1 MERTLNL
8 RLHSN
13 GQWSAIDDNN
23 GGDKL
28 AFELENNATSI
39 VIQLPDATSGYT
51 HYLEIELPDGTV
63 LLSSAITEELR
74 DSIRCLVI
82 PVGYPI
88 TAQFGRVRIQYVGR
102 KESGNKEIRSS
113 LLALDVDESIDGF
126 VAGQSNPDF
135 ITWTEQHINDLT
147 TRVVALENGE
157 SAEVHADSEFGTDGV
172 IVVADGATGKK
183 IKSGAKTI
191 PQVLAEASTDAATKD
206 SAVKVEV
213 KGYTDEQV
221 LAEKQRAQGV
231 ESGHETRIGTLET
244 TVGNASSGLVKRVT
258 DLENGEAAE
267 VHADNNF
274 SSDEIILVADGT
286 GKKIKSGTKTI
297 AQILTLISDE
307 ATARGNADSAEVTN
321 RNTAISDAV
330 NGEKNLRE
338 AADSALGARIDAL
351 GLSAFKSVSVSGAN
365 VTLADLE
372 TQINT
377 INTNGE
383 HVFFDLHAY
392 ADRAYICTVT
402 FYTANNIKYCFI
414 EDIIN
419 NKSYVNY
426 AGITGT
432 EKVADYVT
440 DNITDKLLIVK
451 LTDEE
456 MTFGEVKTILDK
468 INAIGG
474 HVLFDV
480 SAFGAGAYLCAIFI
494 SGLPSYK
501 LFDIVSGKIATG
513 VYDPEEPIVNILS
526 ATKDV
531 ATKDQIND
539 LQAQIDEIVGSSVI
553 YGIRFTGNAT
563 SGSRLVSA
571 EGLQFDLSQGIN
583 DFAARPLFS
592 DIYEVELDSKDSSGN
607 TISGAKQKFIHFPNF
622 YFKRTKTLDS
632 SSNIV
637 ESWYISPIAVSGY
650 SPVLKN
656 ADGTVPSGFL
666 VGKYETAFKDDTE
679 ALVGSFTGK
688 KPVVNVNRDWV
699 QARTAYVQDETK
711 GISNLSPIDQS
722 LPKQA
727 WDAIAIL
734 ITILTGSRNHQS
746 TFKGV
751 TEDKL
756 FNPVDSSNVGNQAT
770 SAANYVVIPS
780 NNYIVT
786 DSSVGSKI
794 TIYSSNTQSRR
805 WEEHLITA
813 IEADTPSAGL
823 TKITFDG
830 TATIMNA
837 GTVRIGLHVGEK
849 TGTTDSIVGD
859 FGNLSTDN
867 KHAFKVFGL
876 ENYYGNFWTILGGAA
891 IKEIWNTETS
901 SAENHL
907 ILPEGIDYTVGSSY
921 TNYID
926 TEKNLSIADG
936 YIKEVDFEGA
946 VLIPTVTSGAS
957 SSSYISDYYYQDHKS
972 DAGDPAYRCFLAGG
986 SCGNGSGA
994 GSFCFACSN
1003 GWTDSL
1009 WYYGFRSFILIP

>member
-13 GQWSAIDDNN
+13 GQWSAIDDN

-39 VIQLPDATSGYT
+39 VIQLPNATSGYT

-157 SAEVHADSEFGTDGV
+157 SAEVHADNEFGTNEV

-183 IKSGAKTI
+183 IKAGAKTI

-206 SAVKVEV
+206 NAVKVEV

-231 ESGHETRIGTLET
+231 EGGHETRIGTLET

-297 AQILTLISDE
+297 AQILALISDE

-321 RNTAISDAV
+321 RNTAISEAV
-330 NGEKNLRE
+330 NGEKSLRE

-351 GLSAFKSVSVSGAN
+351 GLAAFKSVSVSGAN

-440 DNITDKLLIVK
+440 DNITDKLQIVK

-494 SGLPSYK
+494 SGLPYK

-539 LQAQIDEIVGSSVI
+539 LQAQIDEIAGSSVI

-571 EGLQFDLSQGIN
+571 EGLQFDLAQGIN

-592 DIYEVELDSKDSSGN
+592 DIYEVEIDSRDSSGN
-607 TISGAKQKFIHFPNF
+607 IISGAKQKFIHFPNF

-637 ESWYISPIAVSGY
+637 ESWYVSPIAVSGY
-650 SPVLKN
+650 SPVFKN
-656 ADGTVPSGFL
+656 SDNSIPSGFL
-666 VGKYETAFKDDTE
+666 VGKYETALHDDTE

-688 KPVVNVNRDWV
+688 KPAVNVDRNWV
-699 QARTAYVQDETK
+699 QARCAYVQEESL
-711 GISNLSPIDQS
+711 GISTLQKIDQS
-722 LPKQA
+722 FPKQA

-734 ITILTGSRNHQS
+734 ITIVTGSRNHQS
-746 TFKGV
+746 TFKGIV
-751 TEDKL
+751 DDST
-756 FNPVDSSNVGNQAT
+756 FNPAHADNVGKQDSGAT
-770 SAANYVVIPS
+770 NRVAIPS
-780 NNYIVT
+780 SNYIVT
-786 DSSVGSKI
+786 NSSVGSKI
-794 TIYSSNTQSRR
+794 TIFSSSSVGHR
-805 WEEHLITA
+805 WEEHTITA
-813 IEADTPSAGL
+813 ITAGSPEAGWTFIS
-823 TKITFDG
+823 FDG
-830 TATIMNA
+830 TAKIMNS
-837 GTVRIGLHVGEK
+837 GTVRIALHAGEL
-849 TGTTDSIVGD
+849 TGKTDSIVGD
-859 FGNLSTDN
+859 FGNLSTDQR
-867 KHAFKVFGL
+867 HAFKAFGI
-876 ENYYGNFWTILGGAA
+876 ENYFGNLWTILGGAA
-891 IKEIWNTETS
+891 IKEIWDSDN
-901 SAENHL
+901 AVAKNNL
-907 ILPEGIDYTVGSSY
+907 LLPAGCDYTIGSDYSSY
-921 TNYID
+921 ND
-926 TEKNLSIADG
+926 TGVELSIADG
-936 YIKEVDFEGA
+936 YVKELSFEGA
-946 VLIPTVTSGAS
+946 VFVPSVTSGAS
-957 SSSYISDYYYQDHKS
+957 SSTYFSDYYYQDHRSSGQS
-972 DAGDPAYRCFLAGG
+972 DAYRTFMAGG
-986 SCGNGSGA
+986 NYDHGAHA
-994 GSFCFACSN
+994 GSFYFNCNN
-1003 GWTDSL
+1003 GWTASA
-1009 WYYGFRSFILIP
+1009 YACGFRSFILIP

>member
-1 MERTLNL
+1 MEKTITL
-8 RLHSN
+8 RLLKSGRIRIVEDEN
-13 GQWSAIDDNN
+13 EIDESVI
-23 GGDKL
+23 GYQS
-28 AFELENNATSI
+28 ENNATSLKLI
-39 VIQLPDATSGYT
+39 LCSDVYGLK
-51 HYLEIELPDGTV
+51 HYLEFLAPNGQSTSTTV
-63 LLSSAITEELR
+63 LTEVTSGTEHSVTLPLT
-74 DSIRCLVI
+74 SEFVSEE
-82 PVGYPI
+82 
-88 TAQFGRVRIQYVGR
+88 GRYAVQYVGR
-102 KESGNKEIRSS
+102 NQAGTQTLKSAII
-113 LLALDVDESIDGF
+113 ALDV
-126 VAGQSNPDF
+126 GQSINALQPDGSNSDWIAWAENEF
-135 ITWTEQHINDLT
+135 EDLDDRVTE
-147 TRVVALENGE
+147 LEQGE
-157 SAEVHADSEFGTDGV
+157 SAEVHSDSTFSVNEG
-172 IVVADGATGKK
+172 IIVADGTGGKK
-183 IKSGAKTI
+183 IKDSGVTI
-191 PQVLAEASTDAATKD
+191 AALKAEVELYADGKVSAEATARGEAVSAEALLRANADTAEARARADADAA
-206 SAVKVEV
+206 
-213 KGYTDEQV
+213 
-221 LAEKQRAQGV
+221 L
-231 ESGHETRIGTLET
+231 
-244 TVGNASSGLVKRVT
+244 GNRVT
-258 DLENGEAAE
+258 ALENGEAAE
-267 VHADNNF
+267 VHAAAAF
-274 SSDEIILVADGT
+274 GIDEIILVADGAT
-286 GKKIKSGTKTI
+286 GKNIKAGTKTI
-297 AQILTLISDE
+297 AQILSLITDE
-307 ATARGNADSAEVTN
+307 ASARGSADTV
-321 RNTAISDAV
+321 
-330 NGEKNLRE
+330 
-338 AADSALGARIDAL
+338 LGGRIDAL
-351 GLSAFKSVSVSGAN
+351 KLQAFLSVSVSGAS
-365 VTLADLE
+365 VTLNDLE
-372 TQINT
+372 TSLNQINT
-377 INTNGE
+377 RGE
-383 HVFFDLHAY
+383 HVFFDLHTY

-402 FYTANNIKYCFI
+402 FYEANSVKYCFI

-419 NKSYVNY
+419 NKTYVNY
-426 AGITGT
+426 AGVVGSET
-432 EKVADYVT
+432 VADYIQNNV
-440 DNITDKLLIVK
+440 TDKLQVVK

-468 INAIGG
+468 INSIGG

-494 SGLPSYK
+494 SGLPYK

-513 VYDPEEPIVNILS
+513 VYDPEEPIINILT

-531 ATKDQIND
+531 ATKDQIQD
-539 LQAQIDEIVGSSVI
+539 LQAQIDEIAGSSVV

-563 SGSRLVSA
+563 SGTRLVSA
-571 EGLQFDLSQGIN
+571 DGLQFDLSQGIN

-699 QARTAYVQDETK
+699 QARTAYVQDATK

-751 TEDKL
+751 TEDYL
-756 FNPVDSSNVGNQAT
+756 FNPTDAANVGNQAT

-786 DSSVGSKI
+786 NSSVGSKI

-837 GTVRIGLHVGEK
+837 GTVRIGLHTGEK

-867 KHAFKVFGL
+867 RHAFKVFGL

-891 IKEIWNTETS
+891 IKEIWNADTS
-901 SAENHL
+901 SGENHL
-907 ILPEGIDYTVGSSY
+907 ILPEGINYTVGSDY
-921 TNYID
+921 TSYID

-936 YIKEVDFEGA
+936 YVKEVDFEGA

-957 SSSYISDYYYQDHKS
+957 SSSYFSDYYYQDHKS
-972 DAGDPAYRCFLAGG
+972 SAGDPAYRCFMAGG
-986 SCGNGSGA
+986 SCYNGSNA
-994 GSFCFACSN
+994 GSFFFGCDA
-1003 GWTDSL
+1003 GWTSSA
-1009 WYYGFRSFILIP
+1009 WNYGFRSFILIP

>member
-13 GQWSAIDDNN
+13 GQWSAIDDN

-338 AADSALGARIDAL
+338 AADSALSARID
-351 GLSAFKSVSVSGAN
+351 
-365 VTLADLE
+365 E
-372 TQINT
+372 
-377 INTNGE
+377 
-383 HVFFDLHAY
+383 
-392 ADRAYICTVT
+392 
-402 FYTANNIKYCFI
+402 
-414 EDIIN
+414 
-419 NKSYVNY
+419 
-426 AGITGT
+426 
-432 EKVADYVT
+432 
-440 DNITDKLLIVK
+440 
-451 LTDEE
+451 
-456 MTFGEVKTILDK
+456 
-468 INAIGG
+468 
-474 HVLFDV
+474 
-480 SAFGAGAYLCAIFI
+480 
-494 SGLPSYK
+494 
-501 LFDIVSGKIATG
+501 IA
-513 VYDPEEPIVNILS
+513 
-526 ATKDV
+526 
-531 ATKDQIND
+531 
-539 LQAQIDEIVGSSVI
+539 GSSVI

-734 ITILTGSRNHQS
+734 ITILTGSRDHQS

-751 TEDKL
+751 TEDSL
-756 FNPVDSSNVGNQAT
+756 FNPVDFSNVGNQAT

-786 DSSVGSKI
+786 NSSVGSKI
-794 TIYSSNTQSRR
+794 TIYSINTQSRR

-837 GTVRIGLHVGEK
+837 GTVRIGLHAGEK

-891 IKEIWNTETS
+891 VKEIWNTETS

-936 YIKEVDFEGA
+936 YVKEVDFEGA

-957 SSSYISDYYYQDHKS
+957 SSSYFSDYYYQDHKS
-972 DAGDPAYRCFLAGG
+972 GAGDPIYRCFRAGDACSGG
-986 SCGNGSGA
+986 SSA
-994 GSFCFACSN
+994 GSFCISSFI
-1003 GWTDSL
+1003 GWSHRRWDF
-1009 WYYGFRSFILIP
+1009 GFRSFILIP

>member
-13 GQWSAIDDNN
+13 GQWSAIDDN

-126 VAGQSNPDF
+126 VAGQSSPDF

-157 SAEVHADSEFGTDGV
+157 S
-172 IVVADGATGKK
+172 
-183 IKSGAKTI
+183 
-191 PQVLAEASTDAATKD
+191 
-206 SAVKVEV
+206 
-213 KGYTDEQV
+213 
-221 LAEKQRAQGV
+221 
-231 ESGHETRIGTLET
+231 
-244 TVGNASSGLVKRVT
+244 
-258 DLENGEAAE
+258 AE

-307 ATARGNADSAEVTN
+307 ATARGN
-321 RNTAISDAV
+321 
-330 NGEKNLRE
+330 
-338 AADSALGARIDAL
+338 ADSALGARIDAL

-440 DNITDKLLIVK
+440 DNITYKLQIVK

-494 SGLPSYK
+494 SELSYK

-539 LQAQIDEIVGSSVI
+539 LQAQIDEIAGSSVI

-607 TISGAKQKFIHFPNF
+607 TISGAKQKFIHFPNY

-637 ESWYISPIAVSGY
+637 ESWYISPIVVSGY

-746 TFKGV
+746 TFKGG
-751 TEDKL
+751 TEDIL

-786 DSSVGSKI
+786 NSLVGSKI

-837 GTVRIGLHVGEK
+837 GTVRIGLHAGEK

-876 ENYYGNFWTILGGAA
+876 ENYYGNFWTTLGGAA

-936 YIKEVDFEGA
+936 YVKEVDFEGA

-957 SSSYISDYYYQDHKS
+957 SSSYFSDYYYQDHKS
-972 DAGDPAYRCFLAGG
+972 GAGDPAYRCFIAGG
-986 SCGNGSGA
+986 ACSGGGAA
-994 GSFCFACSN
+994 GSFFFACYA
-1003 GWTDSL
+1003 GWTSSN
-1009 WYYGFRSFILIP
+1009 WFFGFRSFILIP